1 MSSPSVGSTDIFD
14 DLFDPNAPLTEQEKE
29 ELQIRDPK
37 EKKPCPEC
45 GKLLTWTADGAR
57 PRQHKCVAKPV
68 QVEPAAPVPAEAG
81 GIKVDDVVARY
92 VELRDLVAEKKKAFE
107 DEVASVKDKMAIME
121 KWLIGKLDA
130 NGVESMRTV
139 AGTCFIDWKDSA
151 TVADWDSFFDWVLA
165 CNAYEFLEH
174 RVSKT
179 AVKQRLDEGETPPP
193 GVNYTKIKGVK
204 VRRS

>member
-1 MSSPSVGSTDIFD
+1 MSDIFD

-29 ELQIRDPK
+29 ELQVPDQK

-68 QVEPAAPVPAEAG
+68 QAEPAAPVPAEAG
-81 GIKVDDVVARY
+81 GIKVDDVVAKY
-92 VELRDLVAEKKKAFE
+92 VETRDLIAEKTKKLQ
-107 DEVASVKDKMAIME
+107 DEIADLKILQERREA
-121 KWLIGKLDA
+121 WLIGKLDA

-165 CNAYEFLEH
+165 CNAYEFLEQ